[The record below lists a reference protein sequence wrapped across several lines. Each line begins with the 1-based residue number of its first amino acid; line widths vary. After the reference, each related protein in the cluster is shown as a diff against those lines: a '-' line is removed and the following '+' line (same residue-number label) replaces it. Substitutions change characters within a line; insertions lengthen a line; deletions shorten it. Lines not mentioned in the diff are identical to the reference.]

1 MLKNKSSAIKYINKV
16 LQSDVFNKSIP
27 DNFLSEINNKKI
39 KINLKD
45 INYSTILHISD
56 NTIIILDEEGNFDV
70 ELITT
75 PATLALFILSKGS
88 DKFSS
93 KIIINGDI
101 DTANKFNNFLSSS
114 EKIKEILIHLIGKEK
129 TKDIENGIKS
139 VTAFFNDIFSS
150 STSDLVDFLTDDLTV
165 LPSKSDVNQFLD
177 EVDSLKSR
185 TDKLYQKYNDVKQY
199 SQNFSNCTPLY
210 QV

>member
-1 MLKNKSSAIKYINKV
+1 MLKNRLSVIEYINKV
-16 LQSDVFNKSIP
+16 LQSDLFNKSIP

-45 INYSTILHISD
+45 IDYSTILHISE
-56 NTIIILDEEGNFDV
+56 NTITILEDSGDFDV

-75 PATLALFILSKGS
+75 PATLVLFILSKGS

-101 DTANKFNNFLSSS
+101 DTANKFNKFMGSS
-114 EKIKEILIHLIGKEK
+114 EKIKEILTHLLGKDK
-129 TKDIENGIKS
+129 TKNIESGIMS
-139 VTAFFNDIFSS
+139 IASFVNDIVSS

-177 EVDSLKSR
+177 DVDTLKSR
-185 TDKLYQKYNDVKQY
+185 TDKLYQKYKDVK
-199 SQNFSNCTPLY
+199 
-210 QV
+210 

>member
-56 NTIIILDEEGNFDV
+56 NTIIILDEEGNYDV

-129 TKDIENGIKS
+129 TKDIEKGIKS
-139 VTAFFNDIFSS
+139 LTVFFNDIFSS

-185 TDKLYQKYNDVKQY
+185 TDKLYQKYKDVK
-199 SQNFSNCTPLY
+199 
-210 QV
+210 

>member
-1 MLKNKSSAIKYINKV
+1 MLKNKSSAIEYINKL
-16 LQSDVFNKSIP
+16 LQSDAFNKSIP
-27 DNFLSEINNKKI
+27 DNFLSEINDKKI

-56 NTIIILDEEGNFDV
+56 NTIIILDEEGNYDV

-75 PATLALFILSKGS
+75 PATLVLFILSKGS

-185 TDKLYQKYNDVKQY
+185 TDKLYQKYKDVK
-199 SQNFSNCTPLY
+199 
-210 QV
+210 

>member
-56 NTIIILDEEGNFDV
+56 NTIIILDEEGNYNV

-129 TKDIENGIKS
+129 TKDIEKGIIS
-139 VTAFFNDIFSS
+139 ITAFFNDIFSS

-185 TDKLYQKYNDVKQY
+185 TYKLYQKYKDVK
-199 SQNFSNCTPLY
+199 
-210 QV
+210 

>member
-16 LQSDVFNKSIP
+16 LQSDAFNKSIP

-129 TKDIENGIKS
+129 TKDIEKGIKS
-139 VTAFFNDIFSS
+139 ITVFFNDIFST

-185 TDKLYQKYNDVKQY
+185 TDKLYQKYKDVK
-199 SQNFSNCTPLY
+199 
-210 QV
+210 

>member
-129 TKDIENGIKS
+129 TKDIEKGIKS
-139 VTAFFNDIFSS
+139 ISVFFNDIFSS
-150 STSDLVDFLTDDLTV
+150 STSDIVDFLTDDLTV

-185 TDKLYQKYNDVKQY
+185 TDKLYQKYKDVK
-199 SQNFSNCTPLY
+199 
-210 QV
+210 

>member
-129 TKDIENGIKS
+129 TKDIEKGIKS
-139 VTAFFNDIFSS
+139 ITAFFNDIFSS

-165 LPSKSDVNQFLD
+165 LQTKSDVNQFLD

-185 TDKLYQKYNDVKQY
+185 TDKLYQKYKDVK
-199 SQNFSNCTPLY
+199 
-210 QV
+210 

>member
-1 MLKNKSSAIKYINKV
+1 MLKNKSSAIEYINKV
-16 LQSDVFNKSIP
+16 LQSDAFNKSIP

-56 NTIIILDEEGNFDV
+56 NTIIILDEEGNYDV

-129 TKDIENGIKS
+129 TKDIEKGIKS
-139 VTAFFNDIFSS
+139 LTVFFNDIFSS

-185 TDKLYQKYNDVKQY
+185 TDKLYQKYKDVK
-199 SQNFSNCTPLY
+199 
-210 QV
+210 

>member
-1 MLKNKSSAIKYINKV
+1 MLNNKSSAIEYINKV
-16 LQSDVFNKSIP
+16 LQSDAFNKSIP
-27 DNFLSEINNKKI
+27 DNFLSEINDKKI

-129 TKDIENGIKS
+129 TKDIEKGFKS
-139 VTAFFNDIFSS
+139 ITAFFNNIFSS
-150 STSDLVDFLTDDLTV
+150 STSDLVDFLTYDLTV

-185 TDKLYQKYNDVKQY
+185 TDKLYQKYKDVK
-199 SQNFSNCTPLY
+199 
-210 QV
+210 

>member
-1 MLKNKSSAIKYINKV
+1 MLKNKSSAIEYINKV
-16 LQSDVFNKSIP
+16 LQSDAFNKSIP
-27 DNFLSEINNKKI
+27 DNFLSEINDKKI

-45 INYSTILHISD
+45 INYATILHISD
-56 NTIIILDEEGNFDV
+56 NTIIILDEEGKFDV

-129 TKDIENGIKS
+129 TKDIEKGIKS
-139 VTAFFNDIFSS
+139 ISVFFNDIFSS

-185 TDKLYQKYNDVKQY
+185 TDKLYQKYKDVK
-199 SQNFSNCTPLY
+199 
-210 QV
+210 

>member
-16 LQSDVFNKSIP
+16 LQSDAFNKSIP
-27 DNFLSEINNKKI
+27 DNFLSEINDKKI

-56 NTIIILDEEGNFDV
+56 NTIIILDEEGNYDV

-129 TKDIENGIKS
+129 TKDIEKGIKS
-139 VTAFFNDIFSS
+139 LTVFFNDIFSS

-185 TDKLYQKYNDVKQY
+185 TDKLYQKYKDVK
-199 SQNFSNCTPLY
+199 
-210 QV
+210 

>member
-129 TKDIENGIKS
+129 TKDIEKGIKS
-139 VTAFFNDIFSS
+139 ITVFFNDIFSS
-150 STSDLVDFLTDDLTV
+150 STSDIVDFLTDDLTV

-185 TDKLYQKYNDVKQY
+185 TDKLYQKYKDVK
-199 SQNFSNCTPLY
+199 
-210 QV
+210 

>member
-1 MLKNKSSAIKYINKV
+1 MLKNKSSAIAYINKV
-16 LQSDVFNKSIP
+16 LQSDAFNKSIP
-27 DNFLSEINNKKI
+27 DNFLSEINDKKI

-56 NTIIILDEEGNFDV
+56 NTIIILDEEGNYDV

-129 TKDIENGIKS
+129 TKDIEKGIKS
-139 VTAFFNDIFSS
+139 ITVFFNDIFST

-185 TDKLYQKYNDVKQY
+185 TDKLYQKYKDVK
-199 SQNFSNCTPLY
+199 
-210 QV
+210 

>member
-129 TKDIENGIKS
+129 TKDIEKGIIS
-139 VTAFFNDIFSS
+139 ITAFFNDIFSS

-165 LPSKSDVNQFLD
+165 LPTKSDVNQFLD

-185 TDKLYQKYNDVKQY
+185 TDKLYQKYKDVK
-199 SQNFSNCTPLY
+199 
-210 QV
+210 

>member
-56 NTIIILDEEGNFDV
+56 NTIIILDEEGNYDV

-129 TKDIENGIKS
+129 TKDIEKGIKS
-139 VTAFFNDIFSS
+139 ITVFFNDIFST

-165 LPSKSDVNQFLD
+165 LPTKSDVNQFLD
-177 EVDSLKSR
+177 EVDNLKSR
-185 TDKLYQKYNDVKQY
+185 TDKLYQKYKDVK
-199 SQNFSNCTPLY
+199 
-210 QV
+210 

>member
-129 TKDIENGIKS
+129 TKDIEKGIIS
-139 VTAFFNDIFSS
+139 ITAFFNDIFYS

-165 LPSKSDVNQFLD
+165 LPTKSDVNQFLD

-185 TDKLYQKYNDVKQY
+185 TDKLYQKYKDVK
-199 SQNFSNCTPLY
+199 
-210 QV
+210 

>member
-1 MLKNKSSAIKYINKV
+1 MLKNKSSAIEYINKV
-16 LQSDVFNKSIP
+16 LQSDAFNKSIP
-27 DNFLSEINNKKI
+27 DNFLSEINDKKI

-56 NTIIILDEEGNFDV
+56 NTIIILDEEGNYDV

-129 TKDIENGIKS
+129 TKDIEKGIKS
-139 VTAFFNDIFSS
+139 ITVFFNDIFSS

-185 TDKLYQKYNDVKQY
+185 TDKLYQKYKDVK
-199 SQNFSNCTPLY
+199 
-210 QV
+210 

>member
-1 MLKNKSSAIKYINKV
+1 MLKNKSSAIEYINKV

-56 NTIIILDEEGNFDV
+56 NTIIILDEEGSFDV

-129 TKDIENGIKS
+129 TKDIEKGIKS
-139 VTAFFNDIFSS
+139 IASFFNDIFTS

-185 TDKLYQKYNDVKQY
+185 TDKLYQKYKDVK
-199 SQNFSNCTPLY
+199 
-210 QV
+210 

>member
-1 MLKNKSSAIKYINKV
+1 MLKNKSSAIEYINKV
-16 LQSDVFNKSIP
+16 LQSDAFNKSIP

-129 TKDIENGIKS
+129 TKDIEKGIKS
-139 VTAFFNDIFSS
+139 IASFFNDIFSS

-185 TDKLYQKYNDVKQY
+185 TDKLYQKYKDVK
-199 SQNFSNCTPLY
+199 
-210 QV
+210 

>member
-1 MLKNKSSAIKYINKV
+1 MLKNTSSAIKYINKV

-129 TKDIENGIKS
+129 TKDIEKGFKS
-139 VTAFFNDIFSS
+139 ITAFFNDIFSS

-185 TDKLYQKYNDVKQY
+185 TDKLYQKYKYVK
-199 SQNFSNCTPLY
+199 
-210 QV
+210 

>member
-1 MLKNKSSAIKYINKV
+1 MLKNKSSAIEYINKL
-16 LQSDVFNKSIP
+16 LQSDAFNKSIP
-27 DNFLSEINNKKI
+27 DNFLSEINDKKI

-56 NTIIILDEEGNFDV
+56 NTIIILDEEGEFDV

-129 TKDIENGIKS
+129 TKDIEKGFKS
-139 VTAFFNDIFSS
+139 ITAFFNDIFSS

-185 TDKLYQKYNDVKQY
+185 TDKLYQKYKDVK
-199 SQNFSNCTPLY
+199 
-210 QV
+210 

>member
-16 LQSDVFNKSIP
+16 LQSDAFNKSIP

-75 PATLALFILSKGS
+75 SATLALFILSKGS
-88 DKFSS
+88 DKFSN

-129 TKDIENGIKS
+129 TKDIEKGIKS
-139 VTAFFNDIFSS
+139 ITTFFNDIFSS

-185 TDKLYQKYNDVKQY
+185 TDKLYQKYKDVK
-199 SQNFSNCTPLY
+199 
-210 QV
+210 

>member
-1 MLKNKSSAIKYINKV
+1 MLKNKSSAIEYINKV

-129 TKDIENGIKS
+129 TKDIEKGIKS
-139 VTAFFNDIFSS
+139 IASFFNDIFTS

-185 TDKLYQKYNDVKQY
+185 TDKLYQKYKDVK
-199 SQNFSNCTPLY
+199 
-210 QV
+210 

>member
-56 NTIIILDEEGNFDV
+56 NTIIILDEERNFDV

-129 TKDIENGIKS
+129 TKDIEKGFKS
-139 VTAFFNDIFSS
+139 ITAFFNDIFSS

-185 TDKLYQKYNDVKQY
+185 TDKLYQKYKDVK
-199 SQNFSNCTPLY
+199 
-210 QV
+210 

>member
-1 MLKNKSSAIKYINKV
+1 MLKNKSSAIEYINKV
-16 LQSDVFNKSIP
+16 LQSDAFNKSIP
-27 DNFLSEINNKKI
+27 DDFLSEINDKKI

-56 NTIIILDEEGNFDV
+56 NTIIILDEEGNYDV

-75 PATLALFILSKGS
+75 PATLVLFILSKGS

-185 TDKLYQKYNDVKQY
+185 TDKLYQKYKDVK
-199 SQNFSNCTPLY
+199 
-210 QV
+210 

>member
-1 MLKNKSSAIKYINKV
+1 MLKNKSSAIEYINKV
-16 LQSDVFNKSIP
+16 LQSDAFNKSIP

-56 NTIIILDEEGNFDV
+56 NTIIILDEERNFDV

-75 PATLALFILSKGS
+75 AATLALFILSKGS

-129 TKDIENGIKS
+129 TKDIEKGIIS
-139 VTAFFNDIFSS
+139 ITAFFNDIFSS

-165 LPSKSDVNQFLD
+165 LPTKSDVNQFLD
-177 EVDSLKSR
+177 EVDNLKSR
-185 TDKLYQKYNDVKQY
+185 TDKLYQKYKDVK
-199 SQNFSNCTPLY
+199 
-210 QV
+210 

>member
-56 NTIIILDEEGNFDV
+56 NTIIILDEERNFDV

-75 PATLALFILSKGS
+75 AATLALFILSKGS

-129 TKDIENGIKS
+129 AKDIEKGIKS
-139 VTAFFNDIFSS
+139 ITSFFNDIFSS

-185 TDKLYQKYNDVKQY
+185 TDKLYQKYKDVK
-199 SQNFSNCTPLY
+199 
-210 QV
+210 

>member
-1 MLKNKSSAIKYINKV
+1 MLKNTSSAIKYINKV

-56 NTIIILDEEGNFDV
+56 NTIIILDEEGSFDV

-129 TKDIENGIKS
+129 TKDIEKGIKS
-139 VTAFFNDIFSS
+139 ITTFFNDIFSS

-165 LPSKSDVNQFLD
+165 LPTKSDVNQFLD

-185 TDKLYQKYNDVKQY
+185 TDKLYQKYKDVK
-199 SQNFSNCTPLY
+199 
-210 QV
+210 

>member
-1 MLKNKSSAIKYINKV
+1 MLKNKSSAIEYINKV

-56 NTIIILDEEGNFDV
+56 NTIIILDEEGSFDV

-129 TKDIENGIKS
+129 TKDIEKGIIS
-139 VTAFFNDIFSS
+139 ITAFFNDIFSS

-165 LPSKSDVNQFLD
+165 LPTKSDVNQFLD

-185 TDKLYQKYNDVKQY
+185 TDKLYQKYKDVK
-199 SQNFSNCTPLY
+199 
-210 QV
+210 

>member
-1 MLKNKSSAIKYINKV
+1 MLKNKSSAIEYINKL
-16 LQSDVFNKSIP
+16 LQSDAFNKSIP

-129 TKDIENGIKS
+129 TKDIEKGIKS
-139 VTAFFNDIFSS
+139 IASFFNDIFTS

-185 TDKLYQKYNDVKQY
+185 TDKLYQKYKDVK
-199 SQNFSNCTPLY
+199 
-210 QV
+210 

>member
-16 LQSDVFNKSIP
+16 LQSDAFNKSIP
-27 DNFLSEINNKKI
+27 DNFLSEINDKKI

-129 TKDIENGIKS
+129 TKDIEKGIKS
-139 VTAFFNDIFSS
+139 ITAFFNDIFSS
-150 STSDLVDFLTDDLTV
+150 SASDLVDFLTDDLTV

-185 TDKLYQKYNDVKQY
+185 TDKLYQKYKDVK
-199 SQNFSNCTPLY
+199 
-210 QV
+210 

>member
-1 MLKNKSSAIKYINKV
+1 MLKNKSSAIEYINKL

-56 NTIIILDEEGNFDV
+56 NTIIILDEEGSFDV

-129 TKDIENGIKS
+129 TKDIEKGIKS
-139 VTAFFNDIFSS
+139 IASFFNDIFTS

-185 TDKLYQKYNDVKQY
+185 TDKLYQKYKDVK
-199 SQNFSNCTPLY
+199 
-210 QV
+210 

>member
-129 TKDIENGIKS
+129 TKDIEKGIKS
-139 VTAFFNDIFSS
+139 ITAFFNDIFSS

-185 TDKLYQKYNDVKQY
+185 TDKLYQKYKNVK
-199 SQNFSNCTPLY
+199 
-210 QV
+210 